1 MESYAIAK
9 LCVIEKIDFSCFKYV
24 SDNADGDA
32 SHGVHSSLES
42 YGLISAISKELT
54 QKDIMDIKDIPVAV
68 LNAALKFI
76 CRERIIVSRIIEVI
90 KPLIIAK
97 VIIPN
102 IGNAISLI

>member
-1 MESYAIAK
+1 MATS
-9 LCVIEKIDFSCFKYV
+9 ID
-24 SDNADGDA
+24 
-32 SHGVHSSLES
+32 
-42 YGLISAISKELT
+42 II
-54 QKDIMDIKDIPVAV
+54 DIKDIPVAV
-68 LNAALKFI
+68 LNASLKFI